1 MIIWFDGTPRPSPDH
16 GLTSDCIEAVVETIA
31 EKPQDGTVPIA
42 QHLDT
47 WRLVLSLQRSIEST
61 DRLNRQLFAML
72 RSATIRLMDGAG
84 PKDGQA

>member
-1 MIIWFDGTPRPSPDH
+1 MIIWYDGTPRLAPGY

-42 QHLDT
+42 QLLSA
-47 WRLVLSLQRSIEST
+47 WQLLLSLQRSIEST

-72 RSATIRLMDGAG
+72 RSATIRLVDGAG
-84 PKDGQA
+84 PKDGRS

>member
-1 MIIWFDGTPRPSPDH
+1 MIIWFDGTPRPRP
-16 GLTSDCIEAVVETIA
+16 GYCFTSDGIEDIVETIA
-31 EKPQDGTVPIA
+31 EKPQGGTVPVA
-42 QHLDT
+42 QLLDA
-47 WRLVLSLQRSIEST
+47 WRLLLSLQLHLEST

>member
-1 MIIWFDGTPRPSPDH
+1 MIIWFDGTPRPSPDY
-16 GLTSDCIEAVVETIA
+16 GLTSDCLEAIVETIA
-31 EKPQDGTVPIA
+31 EKPQDGTVPIG
-42 QHLDT
+42 QLLDA
-47 WRLVLSLQRSIEST
+47 WRLLLSLQLHVEST